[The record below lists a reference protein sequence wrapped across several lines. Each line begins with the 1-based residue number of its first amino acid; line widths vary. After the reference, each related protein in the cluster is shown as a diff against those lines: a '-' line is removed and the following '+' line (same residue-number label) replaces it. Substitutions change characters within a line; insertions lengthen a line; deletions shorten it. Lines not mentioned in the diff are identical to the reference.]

1 MPLLRSMSLIYED
14 GTEAGSRGR
23 QRLGRE
29 SRGSKGALRW
39 RIGDLVDI
47 QTEV

>member
-1 MPLLRSMSLIYED
+1 MR
-14 GTEAGSRGR
+14 TETKTGSRGR

-29 SRGSKGALRW
+29 NSGSKGDFKM